1 MIVSEKKIDRL
12 VQKMH
17 EYYSNEDS
25 NTLATVDFPK
35 KLEYKSNEWLI
46 YIFYSWLLDYGMRSQ
61 NYHNNLINTYHLYP
75 QIFNPKYVKENY
87 TTNKDELLS
96 IMKNNIHPR
105 YPNVALDKWLNLSI
119 EWLVYEVNVCKFNDK
134 LGYIPLDRHDIE
146 ISYLNNIIDDRKLN
160 NNQIEEL
167 SSLYIK
173 NIVVFDCS
181 FISP

>member
-1 MIVSEKKIDRL
+1 M
-12 VQKMH
+12 
-17 EYYSNEDS
+17 
-25 NTLATVDFPK
+25 
-35 KLEYKSNEWLI
+35 
-46 YIFYSWLLDYGMRSQ
+46 
-61 NYHNNLINTYHLYP
+61 
-75 QIFNPKYVKENY
+75 
-87 TTNKDELLS
+87 
-96 IMKNNIHPR
+96 
-105 YPNVALDKWLNLSI
+105 
-119 EWLVYEVNVCKFNDK
+119 CKFNDK